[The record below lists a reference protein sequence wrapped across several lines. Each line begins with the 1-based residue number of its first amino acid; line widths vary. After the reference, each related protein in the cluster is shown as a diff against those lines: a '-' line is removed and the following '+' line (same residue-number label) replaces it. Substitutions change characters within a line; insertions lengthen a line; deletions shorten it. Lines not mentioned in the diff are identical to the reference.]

1 MNWCSSLAICLGYYT
16 NVSKGNEMTQEAH
29 LGELQ
34 DGVQQH
40 RSSGMM
46 QKRAHYRIDSGNFL
60 LVRQTIES

>member
-1 MNWCSSLAICLGYYT
+1 
-16 NVSKGNEMTQEAH
+16 MTQEAH

-46 QKRAHYRIDSGNFL
+46 RKRAHYRIDSGNFL